1 MNQGENAIQEY
12 DPFDILDQISDE
24 DLKAELQLRNYT
36 VNEPT
41 KKKSKEQ
48 KAEDNVHKLL
58 NLLSASVIFPSG
70 DGAATHKSLI
80 VNDIYREQLQDL
92 IMAETMKMIGRK

>member
-48 KAEDNVHKLL
+48 KAENNVHKLL
-58 NLLSASVIFPSG
+58 NILSAGVVFPIG
-70 DGAATHKSLI
+70 DGAAEHKSLVTI
-80 VNDIYREQLQDL
+80 PDYREQLQDM